1 MGHMFVFSRLSSSN
15 RHDFASDWTRK
26 SCFSDDFL
34 EFYRVRVFVCVLFC
48 RARVGYGVNLGFAA
62 LQFGGSYA
70 GRDGSYAGEM
80 RPIVSFN
87 GHGHMLD
94 PQFHK
99 CQEFMTFRL
108 QVDRSPQKQ
117 LIFGAFLAHMTF
129 HSGRTS
135 AGLWPASARGKA
147 HFSLRKVRGCCPLL
161 CNLTQYAQA
170 RARAG

>member
-1 MGHMFVFSRLSSSN
+1 
-15 RHDFASDWTRK
+15 
-26 SCFSDDFL
+26 
-34 EFYRVRVFVCVLFC
+34 
-48 RARVGYGVNLGFAA
+48 
-62 LQFGGSYA
+62 
-70 GRDGSYAGEM
+70 M

-87 GHGHMLD
+87 EHGHMLD

-135 AGLWPASARGKA
+135 AGLWPASARARLTFHFGRCAGAALFFAILLSMLRLALVRAKA
-147 HFSLRKVRGCCPLL
+147 RPSACPRICLRKRGARVLPSAALFFAFRGCCPLL
-161 CNLTQYAQA
+161 CILTQYAQA